1 VAKKVDLK
9 AKAKRQKIL
18 AGVLGVLLL
27 AVLGFEG
34 PKMLKQLTGP
44 GVDPLRAAQ
53 SSTTTPT
60 GTVPLVPPT
69 LGGSST
75 STTPSSAD
83 LASSSGPST
92 PSIDQ
97 LTSFSLFASKDPFI
111 QQVSPNGTSAS
122 SSGGSRSGSGP
133 TGSGSGTGR
142 SITPSSPGQGSTAN
156 PSQPK
161 PAPAA
166 PTAAVISVNG
176 APAQL
181 IQAKQ
186 DFPLPPYDPIFQL
199 VSLSQGSVKI
209 AIAGG
214 SYTSGA
220 PTVTLKKGKPLTLEN
235 TADGTR
241 YVLKLLWTGAGQ
253 PPANLIPPPSSAAA
267 TTPSSS
273 PAPAP
278 ANSPTPSAP
287 APTTTST
294 TTTP

>member
-1 VAKKVDLK
+1 MAKKVDLK

-60 GTVPLVPPT
+60 GTVPLAPPT

-97 LTSFSLFASKDPFI
+97 LTSFSRFASKDPFI
-111 QQVSPNGTSAS
+111 QQVSPNGTSATT
-122 SSGGSRSGSGP
+122 SGGSGSGA
-133 TGSGSGTGR
+133 TGSGSGTGG
-142 SITPSSPGQGSTAN
+142 STTPSSPSPGSKAT

-186 DFPLPPYDPIFQL
+186 DFPLPPYDPIFHL
-199 VSLSQGSVKI
+199 VSLSPGSVKI

-267 TTPSSS
+267 STPSSS

>member
-1 VAKKVDLK
+1 MAKKVDLK

-34 PKMLKQLTGP
+34 PKMLKQLRGP
-44 GVDPLRAAQ
+44 GVDPLRSAQ

-75 STTPSSAD
+75 PTPPSSAD

-111 QQVSPNGTSAS
+111 QQVSPNGASAS

-133 TGSGSGTGR
+133 TGSGSGTGG
-142 SITPSSPGQGSTAN
+142 SITPLSPGQGSRAT

-186 DFPLPPYDPIFQL
+186 DFPLPPYDPIFHL
-199 VSLSQGSVKI
+199 VSLSPGSVKI

-220 PTVTLKKGKPLTLEN
+220 PTVTLKQGKPLTLEN

-273 PAPAP
+273 PAPSP

-287 APTTTST
+287 APTTTSA

>member
-1 VAKKVDLK
+1 VAKKIDLK

-18 AGVLGVLLL
+18 AAVLGVLFL

-34 PKMLKQLTGP
+34 PKLIKQLTGP

-53 SSTTTPT
+53 TSTTTPT
-60 GTVPLVPPT
+60 GPVPLTPPT
-69 LGGSST
+69 LGGSPA
-75 STTPSSAD
+75 STTAASPAQ
-83 LASSSGPST
+83 LASSSGAPANGL
-92 PSIDQ
+92 DQ
-97 LTSFSLFASKDPFI
+97 LTSFSRFASKDPFI
-111 QQVSPNGTSAS
+111 QQVTPGGAGSSTSSPA
-122 SSGGSRSGSGP
+122 SGGS
-133 TGSGSGTGR
+133 TT
-142 SITPSSPGQGSTAN
+142 TPSAGNGGSSTPASPPTIK

-161 PAPAA
+161 PAVPA

-181 IQAKQ
+181 IQIGQ
-186 DFPLPPYDPIFQL
+186 DFPLPPYDPIFHL
-199 VSLSQGSVKI
+199 VSLRPGVAKI

-253 PPANLIPPPSSAAA
+253 PPPNLIPPPSSAAA

-273 PAPAP
+273 LAPAP
-278 ANSPTPSAP
+278 ADSPTPSAP

-294 TTTP
+294 TPKN